1 MRTDI
6 ANNQVN
12 TRAVSDRK
20 DKNDVIEID
29 LVELLFDLI
38 NQWKVILI
46 SAILAS
52 AIAFCYRFFFV
63 NPLYESNAL
72 LYVLT
77 KSTSITSLADLQTG
91 ANLTQD
97 YLIVTKDRPVLEKVI
112 DYLSLPEDYE
122 ELEKKVE
129 VENPTNTRFI
139 KIIVNDEDP
148 ERAKAICDQIAKVAA
163 AFIAEKMDQD
173 PPSLVK
179 GGYSDGKPVNHG
191 IVFYTIA
198 GFAGGFVI
206 AAMLVALTTIF
217 NDDISSPE
225 DVENKVGIK
234 VLASLPIEEEEEF

>member
-1 MRTDI
+1 M
-6 ANNQVN
+6 NNQES
-12 TRAVSDRK
+12 VS
-20 DKNDVIEID
+20 DVIEID
-29 LVELLFDLI
+29 LRELLFALLM
-38 NQWKVILI
+38 QWKSIVI
-46 SAILAS
+46 SALLA
-52 AIAFCYRFFFV
+52 AVVAFTYRYFFV
-63 NPLYESNAL
+63 NPVYESNAL

-112 DYLSLPEDYE
+112 DYLKLPEDYE
-122 ELEKKVE
+122 KLEKKVE

-139 KIIVNDEDP
+139 KIIVTDEDP

-198 GFAGGFVI
+198 GFAAGFII
-206 AAMLVALTTIF
+206 AGMLIALQTIF
-217 NDDISSPE
+217 NDDVSSPE
-225 DVENKVGIK
+225 DVENKVGLK
-234 VLASLPIEEEEEF
+234 VLASLPIEEEEEDF

>member
-1 MRTDI
+1 MEMREENVNSQI
-6 ANNQVN
+6 SVNN
-12 TRAVSDRK
+12 TEK
-20 DKNDVIEID
+20 KDVIEID
-29 LVELLFDLI
+29 LIELLFDLLVH
-38 NQWKVILI
+38 WKAILI
-46 SAILAS
+46 SAVLAS
-52 AIAFCYRFFFV
+52 VVAFIYRFSFV
-63 NPLYESNAL
+63 QPLYESNAL

-191 IVFYTIA
+191 IVFYTVA
-198 GFAGGFVI
+198 GFAAGFVI

>member
-1 MRTDI
+1 MREENVNSQI
-6 ANNQVN
+6 SVNN
-12 TRAVSDRK
+12 TEK
-20 DKNDVIEID
+20 KDVIEID
-29 LVELLFDLI
+29 LVELLFDLLVH
-38 NQWKVILI
+38 WKAILI
-46 SAILAS
+46 SAVLAS
-52 AIAFCYRFFFV
+52 VVAFIYRFSFV
-63 NPLYESNAL
+63 QPLYESNAL

-191 IVFYTIA
+191 IVFYTVA
-198 GFAGGFVI
+198 GFAAGFVI

>member
-1 MRTDI
+1 MREENVNSQI
-6 ANNQVN
+6 SVNN
-12 TRAVSDRK
+12 TEK
-20 DKNDVIEID
+20 KDVIEID
-29 LVELLFDLI
+29 LVELLFDLLVH
-38 NQWKVILI
+38 WKAILI
-46 SAILAS
+46 SAVLAS
-52 AIAFCYRFFFV
+52 VVAFIYRFSFV
-63 NPLYESNAL
+63 QPLYESNAL

-198 GFAGGFVI
+198 GFAVGFVI
-206 AAMLVALTTIF
+206 AAMLVALTAIF